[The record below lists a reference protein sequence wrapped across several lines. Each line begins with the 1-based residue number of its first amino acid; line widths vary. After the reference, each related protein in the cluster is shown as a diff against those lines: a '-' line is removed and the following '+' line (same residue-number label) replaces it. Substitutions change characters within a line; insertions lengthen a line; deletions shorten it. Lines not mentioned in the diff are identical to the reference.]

1 MQTGPATA
9 AGMIY
14 RPAEPAPT
22 SAVAARRSRK
32 LSVLCK
38 IGHFGV
44 SGDRRQADAKT
55 ADAPAGNR
63 VSPTYFAL
71 ESPVGSQPLGRA
83 VG

>member
-14 RPAEPAPT
+14 RPAAT

-32 LSVLCK
+32 ISVLCK
-38 IGHFGV
+38 IGLFGV
-44 SGDRRQADAKT
+44 SGDRRRADAKT
-55 ADAPAGNR
+55 AGAPAGNR

-71 ESPVGSQPLGRA
+71 ESSVGSQPLGRT
-83 VG
+83 VD